1 MYRRLFRHFLVLSCV
16 LPLMSFR
23 MEQAGMPPEN
33 LLYDVRSAIVTA
45 QADVSRQLVAE
56 TDRLVDQ
63 AIHATVRQV
72 SLPRAILAVRID
84 RTAYV
89 PLVIGGRHEAR
100 VTVEAIAVG
109 NGEPIADGGFK
120 VSAFALDRANGDEIL
135 AERIARRIAA
145 EFRLREQGRTT
156 LATAL
161 FP

>member
-1 MYRRLFRHFLVLSCV
+1 MYLRFSRLILILSCA

-23 MEQAGMPPEN
+23 MEQASAPAEN
-33 LLYDVRSAIVTA
+33 LLYDVRGAVVTA
-45 QADVSRQLVAE
+45 QADVSRKLVAE

-63 AIHATVRQV
+63 AVQATVRQI

-120 VSAFALDRANGDEIL
+120 VSAFALDRTNGDEIL

-145 EFRLREQGRTT
+145 EFRLKERGRTT